1 MPRAVPGGQDGVVSR
16 AGWPRWRCRV
26 ERSRSNRPPD
36 DLQVHGGRSG
46 GQKSTL
52 RAIEGAGVVRFKAW
66 RVFMSFQV
74 AGKAP
79 SARAMMLKMTA
90 I

>member
-1 MPRAVPGGQDGVVSR
+1 MPWAVPGGQDGAVGR
-16 AGWPRWRCRV
+16 AGWPRWRCRI

-46 GQKSTL
+46 GQKSAL
-52 RAIEGAGVVRFKAW
+52 RAIEGAGVVQFKVW
-66 RVFMSFQV
+66 RLFMSFQV
-74 AGKAP
+74 AGKEL